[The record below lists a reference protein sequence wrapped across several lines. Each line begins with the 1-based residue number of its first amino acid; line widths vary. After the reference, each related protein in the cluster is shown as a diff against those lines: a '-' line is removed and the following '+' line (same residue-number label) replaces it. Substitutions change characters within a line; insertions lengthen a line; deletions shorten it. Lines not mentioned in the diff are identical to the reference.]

1 MTQLKMTMAI
11 AVAGG
16 PTWSI
21 NRTEDVEAYDV
32 VSVAIPAGASDTEVQ
47 VQPGE
52 SAQIIVLAIQSSVYG
67 DDITYKASDGT
78 TDSDALTLHGPQLF
92 GRGVTSLFGLDVKTL
107 KFSNALADG
116 TATIQVLVGRDATA

>member
-21 NRTEDVEAYDV
+21 NRTEDGEADDV
-32 VSVAIPAGASDTEVQ
+32 VSVAIPAGATDTEVQ

-52 SAQIIVLAIQSSVYG
+52 SAQIIVLAIQSSIYG

-78 TDSDALTLHGPQLF
+78 TDSDELTLHGPQRF

-107 KFSNALADG
+107 KFSNALADV